1 MRKRRWKRITLL
13 GIAALALG
21 AWPVAAKMDRKAP
34 SPSSLVIR
42 VEHGDCLWTVAQRYG
57 NPHRDIRAVIA
68 EIMEANTLPS
78 PQVQP
83 GQELVIPR
91 G

>member
-1 MRKRRWKRITLL
+1 MLL
-13 GIAALALG
+13 GMAALALG

-34 SPSSLVIR
+34 SSLVVR
-42 VEHGDCLWTVAQRYG
+42 VEYGDCLWTVAQRYG
-57 NPHRDIRAVIA
+57 DPHRDIRAVIT
-68 EIMEANTLPS
+68 EIIEANALPS